1 MERPRLSSLA
11 LWFACWAGLQ
21 VLLIAVPT
29 WLRAHH
35 FAFSN
40 YDLGIYSQALAR
52 LALDPP
58 NPWLSGRQLF
68 LFNDHFDPILF
79 VVAPFTR
86 WFPAV
91 NVGLVMEALCAA
103 LALLPLA
110 WLRWEGR
117 LSSDGL
123 WFLGPLLALNVG
135 VSQALGFPFHPTTW
149 AMAPL
154 AWLLAALTLS
164 RWKTALF
171 ALVLL
176 FTFKEEFPFVGLALF
191 PYVFRRGPRPLAW
204 VWLVLSVGWAVFVFV
219 LRPKLFGEVMPY
231 AEVPFRGAD
240 EGVVA
245 FITSR
250 LSPGVL
256 AGAGDLFVAFLPTLA
271 WLEWTRRKAKQP
283 LADQPKWLGLVL
295 VPMLGIRLL
304 AMAWR
309 DHYGAVATT
318 AVVFL
323 VAGWMAKRLVP
334 PRWVV
339 VATVALLLLT
349 NESLLRRS
357 VKSLRGEQGW
367 GASSGCVDP
376 VGRREALVR
385 AIELTKAAPG
395 PVFVSGNLL
404 PWLAARDDVYA
415 FGGPQ
420 GTKVVPNSLVL
431 ERPPCGDTWAQS
443 LEQREVQW
451 RAALL
456 FGRVIVEDEF
466 VLVVTR

>member
-21 VLLIAVPT
+21 VVLIAVPT

-86 WFPAV
+86 WFAAV
-91 NVGLVMEALCAA
+91 NVGLVMEALCAS

-110 WLRWEGR
+110 WLRREGR
-117 LSSDGL
+117 LSSEGL

-191 PYVFRRGPRPLAW
+191 AYVFRRGPRPIAW
-204 VWLVLSVGWAVFVFV
+204 AWLVVSVGWALFVFV

-231 AEVPFRGAD
+231 ASVPFRGAED
-240 EGVVA
+240 GVVA
-245 FITSR
+245 FVTSR

-309 DHYGAVATT
+309 DHYGAVVTT

-323 VAGWMAKRLVP
+323 LAGWMAKRLVP

-367 GASSGCVDP
+367 GASSGCVDA
-376 VGRREALVR
+376 VGRREALSQ
-385 AIELTKAAPG
+385 ALELTKAAPG

-404 PWLAARDDVYA
+404 PWLAERNDVYA

-420 GTKVVPNSLVL
+420 GAKVVPNSLVL
-431 ERPPCGDTWAQS
+431 ERPPCGDTWGQS
-443 LEQREVQW
+443 LDEREAQW